1 VSELKRVIKISLI
14 FLLGL
19 LFVACDQTT
28 ETTVSYLDLDYGD
41 FPGQFITEVDNQ
53 LNMSETDYYVYYY
66 GPRCSACEI
75 IKPQALDKFYR
86 AKETTIY
93 FVTVMSLNDIDE
105 NSGVKATPTIIRVV
119 DNEVV
124 EFYAGVSQI
133 QAMLDDIT

>member
-1 VSELKRVIKISLI
+1 MRKLKRLIKISLV

-19 LFVACDQTT
+19 LLYACDQTT

-41 FPGQFITEVDNQ
+41 FTGQFITEVDNQ
-53 LNMSETDYYVYYY
+53 LNMPESDYYVYYY

-75 IKPQALDKFYR
+75 VKPQALDKFYR

-93 FVTVMSLNDIDE
+93 FVTVLSINDI
-105 NSGVKATPTIIRVV
+105 NSDTGVRATPTIIRVT

-124 EFYAGVSQI
+124 EFYAGVTQI
-133 QAMLDDIT
+133 QSMLDDIT